1 MFKASGPDMI
11 SAQFLKHTACSIA
24 PSITNLFNLSLRV
37 GRIPDKWKE
46 SVITPIPKSAAKS
59 SDPGNYR
66 PISLTCLLCKLLEK
80 HVYGL
85 MYEHLAKCQELSNL
99 QWGFRSGR
107 STVTALL

>member
-1 MFKASGPDMI
+1 MI

-46 SVITPIPKSAAKS
+46 SMITPIPKSAAKS

-66 PISLTCLLCKLLEK
+66 PISLTCKLLEK

-85 MYEHLAKCQELSNL
+85 MYEHLANCQELSNL
-99 QWGFRSGR
+99 QGGFCSGQQ
-107 STVTALL
+107 LLLCCQ